1 MLNDKT
7 NSDSRGGWDMGTIKE
22 NDSTGFETES
32 SVSIHADALDVFN
45 ALEEISKWWDSHH
58 SFSLD
63 AKNLS
68 LSLEVGGHFMEDMGG
83 GQGVIHSTVIFSKR
97 GELLR
102 MSGALGP
109 LQVLGAHGTLTLIFK
124 QCKGGVEL
132 HANYVVIGRNLEQW
146 AAPVEQVLYEQLIR
160 LKNFVE
166 TGAPELTSD

>member
-1 MLNDKT
+1 
-7 NSDSRGGWDMGTIKE
+7 MGTVLE
-22 NDSTGFETES
+22 NDSSGFITES
-32 SVSIHADALDVFN
+32 SVSIRANALDVFDTFTK
-45 ALEEISKWWDSHH
+45 LSEWWDPHH

-68 LSLEVGGHFMEDMGG
+68 LNLQVGGHFLEQMGD

-109 LQVLGAHGTLTLIFK
+109 LQMLGAYGTLTLEFK
-124 QCKGGVEL
+124 ENKSGVDL
-132 HANYVVIGRNLEQW
+132 IATYVVMGRNLQDW
-146 AAPVEQVLYEQLIR
+146 AEPVEQVLCEQLVR

-166 TGAPELTSD
+166 TGDPEPTSD